1 MKWNI
6 EYFTD
11 QGGHKPVK
19 EWLMT
24 LERSAS
30 AKLFRNIDLLER
42 LGLGIRAPYV
52 KHLEDKLYE
61 VRAKD
66 HKGIYRVI
74 YFAHTGKRFVLLHG
88 FVKKTQK
95 TPRKEI
101 EIAKQRMKELDN
113 E

>member
-1 MKWNI
+1 MEWEVVFYIDEN
-6 EYFTD
+6 
-11 QGGHKPVK
+11 GVKPVE
-19 EWLMT
+19 EWILG
-24 LERSAS
+24 LEENARTVV
-30 AKLFRNIDLLER
+30 LRNLDLLEQ
-42 LGLGIRAPYV
+42 LGVGIREPYV
-52 KHLEDKLYE
+52 KHLEKKLYE

-66 HKGIYRVI
+66 RKGIYRII

-101 EIAKQRMKELDN
+101 EMAKKRMMEMIN